1 MLLKDLEQHCGECAI
16 LDTCDVFTPAES
28 NYNSLCYQEELRDLD
43 DKKDKKKIEEWC
55 EKNLK
60 PFEEEEDE

>member
-16 LDTCDVFTPAES
+16 LDMCDVFTPIDS
-28 NYNSLCYQEELRDLD
+28 NYNSLCYQEEIENLD
-43 DKKDKKKIEEWC
+43 DKKDKEKIEQWC